1 MKTETE
7 QASSWT
13 AVNQSR
19 VLQRFK
25 LPKIAFRSFFTEA
38 NCSTQ
43 TQLSCVS
50 IWQRLAGVLLE
61 LLEDGHFIKMLLFL
75 PSITLI
81 LINQRQ
87 NFIFYSS
94 GSHLFYF

>member
-7 QASSWT
+7 PAFSWT

-38 NCSTQ
+38 NCPTQ
-43 TQLSCVS
+43 TQLSCVF
-50 IWQRLAGVLLE
+50 GK
-61 LLEDGHFIKMLLFL
+61 D
-75 PSITLI
+75 
-81 LINQRQ
+81 
-87 NFIFYSS
+87 
-94 GSHLFYF
+94 